1 MQDSIPSTFC
11 PLAWTHSFVNQ
22 NGAYQVC
29 CTSEEF
35 DNNIRDNEGK
45 VMSVSDGVDPHTVMN
60 TDYMKKIRLQM
71 LNGEWPA
78 ICTRCKISENLEG
91 VSRRN
96 VEIRNFESSNEDFIT
111 STQPDGT
118 VPAIIKSADYR
129 LGNLCNL
136 QCRMCNPRSTK
147 LWIKDWNDIKPP
159 REQFSPEVMDS
170 YQKYDWIDSPE
181 LLKDFAAKAS
191 HLEHIH
197 FAGGEPLLVP
207 QMSLVLQKCI
217 DSGNAANIVVTY
229 NTNLTVLPMK
239 VLKLWKHFKG
249 VKILASIDAIGD
261 LNYYIRYPS
270 KWDQIEKN
278 LRFIEENHKE
288 YNILECMLSTTVQ
301 ALNVLRLD
309 DIYAYLEQFKFIVR
323 VPNLVNLYMPP
334 YQQTTVLPIALRKI
348 ASIQLQQRM
357 HDLSDKV
364 PSHYKYLVENIP
376 QIIHFMNSPNENQKK
391 SFERFID
398 FQHKFDELKKLKL
411 SDYVPEFNQFV

>member
-1 MQDSIPSTFC
+1 MNENAKKTYC

-45 VMSVSDGVDPHTVMN
+45 VMFVSDGVDPHTVMN
-60 TDYMKKIRLQM
+60 TDYMKNIRLQM
-71 LNGEWPA
+71 LAGEWPA
-78 ICTRCKISENLEG
+78 ICTRCKISETLEG

-96 VEIRNFESSNEDFIT
+96 VEITNFAAYNEDFVS
-111 STQPDGT
+111 STEPDGT

-147 LWIKDWNDIKPP
+147 MWIKEWNEIKPEL
-159 REQFSPEVMDS
+159 EQFSEEVLES
-170 YQKYDWIDSPE
+170 YQKYDWIDSPA
-181 LLKDFAAKAS
+181 LLNDFAAKAS

-197 FAGGEPLLVP
+197 FAGGEPLIVP

-217 DSGNAANIVVTY
+217 DSGNAANILVTY

-239 VLKLWKHFKG
+239 VLELWKHFKG

-288 YNILECMLSTTVQ
+288 YNITECMLSTTVQ

-309 DIYAYLEQFKFIVR
+309 EIYTYLEQFKFIVR

-334 YQQTTVLPIALRKI
+334 YQQTTVLPLALRKI

-357 HDLSDKV
+357 NDLIDQV
-364 PSHYKYLVENIP
+364 PPHYKYLVENIQ
-376 QIIHFMNSPNENQKK
+376 QIIHFMNSPNGNQQK
-391 SFERFID
+391 SFERFWD
-398 FQHKFDELKKLKL
+398 FQHKYDELKNLKL
-411 SDYVPEFNQFV
+411 RDYLPEFESFI